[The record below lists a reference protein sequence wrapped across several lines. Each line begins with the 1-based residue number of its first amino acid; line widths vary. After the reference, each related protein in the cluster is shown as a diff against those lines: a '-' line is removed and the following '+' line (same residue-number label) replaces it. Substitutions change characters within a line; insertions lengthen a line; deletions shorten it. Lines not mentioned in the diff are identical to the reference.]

1 MSSDTNKRDPEGIN
15 RRSLVAG
22 AAGTAAALHLATA
35 SAQSNAQEGQL
46 PSNSTSGKRVA
57 IVTDA
62 RLHMGPHL
70 ARTFARMNYNLVI
83 ADPAE
88 GVPDELRG
96 LGADV
101 VVVPG
106 IEQEGPNNEGKPGSM
121 QKLVDAAMDKFGGFD
136 SAFIRTAIHLR
147 GDILEETADGMQ
159 KSYEQNCLAVFY
171 ALQAVLPPLLDAGRG
186 QVVVL
191 TSATGQ
197 KPYPQAVARGWLLH
211 HACGGEYDG
220 ALRRTNSSP
229 EGSLCERRRHEFP
242 QLSGFPRVD
251 GRHGPKGAGNPS
263 QTVSSGTLRRNGRVR
278 TFHDV
283 AARRSQHVHHR
294 EFLSDRRRLQQHLGN
309 GGQRL
314 DFLRAAARAAGRR
327 SERLPQQARS
337 RPSGSRN

>member
-1 MSSDTNKRDPEGIN
+1 MR
-15 RRSLVAG
+15 
-22 AAGTAAALHLATA
+22 A
-35 SAQSNAQEGQL
+35 SRAPCKSW
-46 PSNSTSGKRVA
+46 ST
-57 IVTDA
+57 
-62 RLHMGPHL
+62 P
-70 ARTFARMNYNLVI
+70 
-83 ADPAE
+83 
-88 GVPDELRG
+88 
-96 LGADV
+96 
-101 VVVPG
+101 
-106 IEQEGPNNEGKPGSM
+106 
-121 QKLVDAAMDKFGGFD
+121 AMDKFGGFD

-171 ALQAVLPPLLDAGRG
+171 ALQAVPSAFARCGAWSGGGTHERDGPETLSTGR
-186 QVVVL
+186 
-191 TSATGQ
+191 
-197 KPYPQAVARGWLLH
+197 RLLH